1 MRVAMHQ
8 PHYFPW
14 LGYFDIIAKADLFIL
29 MDEVQLER
37 RSYMIRNRILDR
49 NGEIKYLT
57 ISGDTKDFLNKEY
70 REITAKDNA
79 VWTAK
84 QMNILKEYYRF
95 AAHKDEMLPIIEA
108 FLKKDYQTVC
118 EWTCGSIVLIKDLL
132 QVKTPMVY
140 QSELEYDRASK
151 KSDLVLALCKAVN
164 ADVSF
169 TGRGASMEYIDR
181 DTYLANGV
189 TPKFQDFTHPVYP
202 QCNSREFVPGI
213 SILDMLFNCGIE
225 ETRRI
230 FWDNVHS
237 THEFDEIEE

>member
-140 QSELEYDRASK
+140 QSELEYDRTSK

-169 TGRGASMEYIDR
+169 TGRGASMPTVLLPNFRTLPILFILNAIPR
-181 DTYLANGV
+181 SLS
-189 TPKFQDFTHPVYP
+189 PVFP
-202 QCNSREFVPGI
+202 FWICSSTAALRRPAASSGTTFAPPTNLTKSRHKLCNSW
-213 SILDMLFNCGIE
+213 
-225 ETRRI
+225 T
-230 FWDNVHS
+230 
-237 THEFDEIEE
+237 